1 MEESTKLTK
10 TEAVSILIA
19 LINQGK
25 IELSCLKKFN
35 EFRKWELDQSRPDI
49 EKFQNIFDFNISAR
63 RNDLC
68 RMAASL
74 DAEYLKTF
82 LEVLMSNREARQQS
96 LDAWNFVNDL
106 RLLRD
111 KIELNSLEK
120 EQSI

>member
-49 EKFQNIFDFNISAR
+49 EKFQNIFEFNISAR

-82 LEVLMSNREARQQS
+82 LEVLMSNREERQQS

-120 EQSI
+120 GQNI

>member
-63 RNDLC
+63 RNELC

>member
-1 MEESTKLTK
+1 M
-10 TEAVSILIA
+10 
-19 LINQGK
+19 
-25 IELSCLKKFN
+25 LSCLKKFN

>member
-1 MEESTKLTK
+1 MKNSNALNKQEAIALT
-10 TEAVSILIA
+10 IA

-35 EFRKWELDQSRPDI
+35 EFRDWELNQSRPDI
-49 EKFQNIFDFNISAR
+49 EKFNNFWGYNLSAR

-68 RMAASL
+68 RQAATL

-82 LEVLMSNREARQQS
+82 ITALTSDIDSLQEAE
-96 LDAWNFVNDL
+96 DAWHFVNTL
-106 RLLRD
+106 REIRD

-120 EQSI
+120 PQS